1 MTKMIMLLAL
11 TICFCSCSLT
21 PKIPDPPQIV
31 EVKVIVP
38 VNCLG
43 PLPKKPYF
51 LKDAELSML
60 QPSQFVTALHI
71 DRLLRDMYIA
81 ELEAAIE
88 GCKSLQAFNLNFIK
102 TSSF

>member
-1 MTKMIMLLAL
+1 MRLIILAL

-31 EVKVIVP
+31 EVKVSVP

-43 PLPKKPYF
+43 PLPIKPD
-51 LKDAELSML
+51 LISDASLVLLNPGS
-60 QPSQFVTALHI
+60 FVTALHI
-71 DRLLRDMYIA
+71 DRLMRDMYMA
-81 ELEAAIE
+81 ELEVAIE
-88 GCKSLQAFNLNFIK
+88 GCKSLQAFNLNFVK

>member
-1 MTKMIMLLAL
+1 MKTIILLVSA
-11 TICFCSCSLT
+11 ICLCSCSLT

-31 EVKVIVP
+31 EVKVSVP

-43 PLPKKPYF
+43 PLPNKPYF
-51 LKDAELSML
+51 LKDAELTML

-71 DRLLRDMYIA
+71 DRLMRDMYMA

-88 GCKSLQAFNLNFIK
+88 GCIGL
-102 TSSF
+102 